1 MISKCLRHEAKGAHA
16 RGIPSM
22 GAEGGKTAAR
32 KRAGEERSASA
43 WKAVLARWAKAR
55 EKAQQSAAGAL
66 RWWLLPTARLV
77 TAAAVSYRVRAV
89 SRRRDKLSDFSGERV
104 WRGPRGPWHQGNP
117 HSEILALDK

>member
-32 KRAGEERSASA
+32 KRAGEERSAYA

-66 RWWLLPTARLV
+66 RWWLLPTARL
-77 TAAAVSYRVRAV
+77 
-89 SRRRDKLSDFSGERV
+89 LSDFSGERV